1 MTTTMIGKQT
11 VGELMTREPVALS
24 PQDSVALAARL
35 MDELNVGALPVCEN
49 WEVRGLLTDRDITV
63 RVIAAG
69 LDPAA
74 TLTADVMTDRVRCA
88 SARQSVN
95 EVLATMGTVQIRRL
109 PVLDDHGRLVGMVT
123 LGDLAAQ
130 GVPGVADALRDIST
144 PSAPDRPAAASTA
157 PEPALA

>member
-1 MTTTMIGKQT
+1 MTTTTTGKQT
-11 VGELMTREPVALS
+11 VGEVMTREPVALA

-74 TLTADVMTDRVRCA
+74 TPAADVMTDRVRCA
-88 SARQSVN
+88 SARQSVA
-95 EVLATMGTVQIRRL
+95 EVLALMGTVQIRRL
-109 PVLDDHGRLVGMVT
+109 PVLDEQGRLVGIVT
-123 LGDLAAQ
+123 LGDLAARA
-130 GVPGVADALRDIST
+130 VPGVADALRDIST
-144 PSAPDRPAAASTA
+144 PAAPDRPAAAPA
-157 PEPALA
+157 PEAALV

>member
-1 MTTTMIGKQT
+1 MTTSTSKRT

-24 PQDSVALAARL
+24 PHDSVALAARL

-74 TLTADVMTDRVRCA
+74 TPTADVMTDRVRCA
-88 SARQSVN
+88 SARQSVG
-95 EVLATMGTVQIRRL
+95 EVLALMGSVQIRRL
-109 PVLDDHGRLVGMVT
+109 PVLDDHGLLVGIVT
-123 LGDLAAQ
+123 LGDLAAHE
-130 GVPGVADALRDIST
+130 VPGVADVLRDIST
-144 PSAPDRPAAASTA
+144 PAAPDRPAAAPSATEA
-157 PEPALA
+157 ALA

>member
-1 MTTTMIGKQT
+1 MTMTTNRQT

-69 LDPAA
+69 LDPA
-74 TLTADVMTDRVRCA
+74 TTAAGDVMTDRVRCA
-88 SARQSVN
+88 SARQGVA
-95 EVLATMGTVQIRRL
+95 EVLALMGSVQIRRL
-109 PVLDDHGRLVGMVT
+109 PVLDDQGRLVGIVT

-130 GVPGVADALRDIST
+130 AVPGVADALRDIST
-144 PSAPDRPAAASTA
+144 PAAPDRPAAAPEA
-157 PEPALA
+157 PEAALV

>member
-1 MTTTMIGKQT
+1 MTMSKQT
-11 VGELMTREPVALS
+11 VGDVMTRDPVALA

-74 TLTADVMTDRVRCA
+74 TLTETVMTERVRCA
-88 SARQSVN
+88 STRQSVA
-95 EVLATMGTVQIRRL
+95 EVLAQMGTVQIRRL

-123 LGDLAAQ
+123 LGDLAARS
-130 GVPGVADALRDIST
+130 VPGVSDALREIST
-144 PSAPDRPAAASTA
+144 PAAPDRPAPAPAS
-157 PEPALA
+157 PEAALA